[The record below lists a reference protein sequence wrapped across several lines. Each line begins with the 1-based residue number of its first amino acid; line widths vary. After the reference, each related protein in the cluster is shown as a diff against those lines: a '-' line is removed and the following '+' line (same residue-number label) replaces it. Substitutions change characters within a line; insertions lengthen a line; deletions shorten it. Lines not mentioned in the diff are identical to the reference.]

1 MLPVRRRLNHEF
13 VLVERLLDLLVVLW
27 NFASVAGLLV
37 LALLAFIRTI
47 TLTIMIMVTIL

>member
-13 VLVERLLDLLVVLW
+13 VLVERLLGLLVVQW